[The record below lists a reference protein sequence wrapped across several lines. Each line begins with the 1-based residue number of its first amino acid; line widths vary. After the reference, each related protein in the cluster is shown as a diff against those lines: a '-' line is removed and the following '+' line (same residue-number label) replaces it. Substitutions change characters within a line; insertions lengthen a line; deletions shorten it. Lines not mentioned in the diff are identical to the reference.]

1 MNTPK
6 RQRTSY
12 GLSKG
17 ANSTSKS
24 SVAGV
29 KRVSFRSK
37 SFKKKGAKISSSM
50 RAEIKKIVEASREEK
65 INNKDRS
72 NLLVNWVDST
82 SGISEDLSLNFLDEG
97 TGINERVGQQIN
109 LKSAIYKFNLRAS
122 STSNEVQEVL
132 CVILKDRN
140 APAAGISN
148 TNSDYKL
155 NDNGGGTTIA
165 TATATA
171 DMLRPWNTLK
181 YDVVFEE
188 VFQLRAPA
196 STGSS
201 FKEYVG
207 NTGDMT
213 SYYRTIDL
221 SKNYPKK
228 IKYASDVTGGT
239 PLYSVMWIPLTVIT
253 GAAATMPTVTSCMSF
268 TYTDA

>member
-12 GLSKG
+12 GLNKSVS
-17 ANSTSKS
+17 STSKS
-24 SVAGV
+24 AVAGV

-37 SFKKKGAKISSSM
+37 SFKKKGAKISPSM

-82 SGISEDLSLNFLDEG
+82 SGVSEDLSLNFLDEG

-122 STSNEVQEVL
+122 ATSAEVQEVL

-140 APAAGISN
+140 SPAAGVSN
-148 TNSDYKL
+148 SNSDYKL
-155 NDNGGGTTIA
+155 NDAGAGATIE

-196 STGSS
+196 SIGGSNTL
-201 FKEYVG
+201 YRG

-228 IKYASDVTGGT
+228 ISYASDVTGGT
-239 PLYSVMWIPLTVIT
+239 PLYSVMWIPLTTISGIST
-253 GAAATMPTVTSCMSF
+253 TMPTVTSCMSF